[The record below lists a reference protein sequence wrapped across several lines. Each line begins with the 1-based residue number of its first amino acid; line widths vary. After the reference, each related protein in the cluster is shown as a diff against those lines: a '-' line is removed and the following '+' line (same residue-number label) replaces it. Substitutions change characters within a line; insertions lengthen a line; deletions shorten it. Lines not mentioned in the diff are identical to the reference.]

1 MIPMATQDAICG
13 CLVGE
18 DRLLNEAELARLIKT
33 PDLQRAIGLRDRAL
47 MKVLYA
53 TGITLKHTSST
64 AQSLDTRYFNS
75 TSSSRIVVS
84 PTFSAQCVTG
94 SR

>member
-1 MIPMATQDAICG
+1 
-13 CLVGE
+13 
-18 DRLLNEAELARLIKT
+18 
-33 PDLQRAIGLRDRAL
+33 

-64 AQSLDTRYFNS
+64 SQSLDTRYFNS